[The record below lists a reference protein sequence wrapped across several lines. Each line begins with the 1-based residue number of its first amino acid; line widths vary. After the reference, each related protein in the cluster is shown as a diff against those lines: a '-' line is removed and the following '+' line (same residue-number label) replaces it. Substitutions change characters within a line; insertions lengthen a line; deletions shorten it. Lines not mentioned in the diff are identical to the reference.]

1 MAQVNGH
8 AGHNASED
16 NSLSTFLQGPSVDTS
31 RGHSQPEGQ
40 TTTPE
45 VTAREDSG
53 APRTGEWARVSSL
66 AIKHLDRCV
75 SLEPKVL
82 QSDNPAAIHDL
93 RIATRRLQQVIDLVY
108 PSPHS
113 GEIRKLYRGLKRCR
127 SSLSELRNYDVL
139 LERVDTALSRKRT
152 PRREAWEA
160 IGDYLRELRSVR
172 REKALRK
179 LAKANLSAI
188 YVRLKGCLPSDRGS
202 AQAAASAGRNGTEPG
217 LTSDQFYERISEAL
231 KTVWGALEQEVAL
244 SRHEHDAAGLH
255 RTRIAAKRA
264 RYLIEVIHAFGVSG
278 SKEAL
283 IWLRSLQTQ
292 LGDWH
297 DLVVFEETVI
307 GMIAGRDFLHD
318 HLELAVQI
326 ERLIMR
332 NRTLLSALENKY
344 FEMTRD
350 KTGFN
355 KTREWVRA
363 VVNSPAALFTGSSA

>member
-1 MAQVNGH
+1 MMSVTFLAYGSFTKKAGMGPFLRDFEEFRTVWPGRAQCIVRRCVRPGLPVHWCYRFISVLGTCLLTASCGAGWPPRGETAPRLVVSMAQVNGH

-127 SSLSELRNYDVL
+127 
-139 LERVDTALSRKRT
+139 
-152 PRREAWEA
+152 
-160 IGDYLRELRSVR
+160 
-172 REKALRK
+172 
-179 LAKANLSAI
+179 
-188 YVRLKGCLPSDRGS
+188 
-202 AQAAASAGRNGTEPG
+202 
-217 LTSDQFYERISEAL
+217 
-231 KTVWGALEQEVAL
+231 
-244 SRHEHDAAGLH
+244 
-255 RTRIAAKRA
+255 TR
-264 RYLIEVIHAFGVSG
+264 
-278 SKEAL
+278 
-283 IWLRSLQTQ
+283 
-292 LGDWH
+292 
-297 DLVVFEETVI
+297 
-307 GMIAGRDFLHD
+307 
-318 HLELAVQI
+318 
-326 ERLIMR
+326 
-332 NRTLLSALENKY
+332 
-344 FEMTRD
+344 
-350 KTGFN
+350 
-355 KTREWVRA
+355 
-363 VVNSPAALFTGSSA
+363 